1 MAPERVGRDLENET
15 TMSTSVMPTSV
26 MPEQATATLAALG
39 TAESLRLLSSHEV
52 GRVVYTDGGLP
63 AVTPVNYAYDDG
75 HIFLR
80 TSETSRLASKAPRAI
95 VAFEVDEV
103 DRSARRGWSVVAT
116 GPCEIVT
123 DPADLAHIDSLG
135 LAPWASGE
143 HKVVLAIATT
153 IVTGYQIARGDDSPG
168 GVE

>member
-1 MAPERVGRDLENET
+1 MARERVGRDSEKDT
-15 TMSTSVMPTSV
+15 AMPTSV
-26 MPEQATATLAALG
+26 IPAQSTATLVALG
-39 TAESLRLLSSHEV
+39 TTESLGLLSSHEV

-75 HIFLR
+75 RIYLR

-103 DRSARRGWSVVAT
+103 DRSARRGWSVVVT
-116 GPCEIVT
+116 GPCETVT
-123 DPADLAHIDSLG
+123 EAADLTHIDTLG